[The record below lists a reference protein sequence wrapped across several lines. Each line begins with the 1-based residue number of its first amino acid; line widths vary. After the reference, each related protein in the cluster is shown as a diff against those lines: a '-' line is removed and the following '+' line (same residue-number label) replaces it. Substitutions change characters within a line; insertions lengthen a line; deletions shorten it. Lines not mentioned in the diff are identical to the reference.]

1 MRNEARPVTACR
13 SCGGTLGTTFCD
25 LGRMPLANSYLPPG
39 ANLEVEQSYPLK
51 AVVCDECRLVQLD
64 TVVDAQGIFSDYAYF
79 SSTSES
85 WLEHARN
92 YSVTMIRLLGLN
104 DRSLVIEAAS
114 NDGYLLRN
122 FVAAG
127 VPCLGVEPAA
137 NIASLAR
144 ESGVPTETTFLG
156 ADSADDLLARLGR
169 HADLV
174 IANNVLAHVP
184 DVNDFVAG
192 LARLAG
198 PHGMLSIEA
207 PHLLRMVEGVQ
218 FDTIY
223 HEHYAYWS
231 FLAMERL
238 LARHGLHVA
247 RVEEL
252 PTHGG
257 SLRVVACA
265 RSAPSTPES
274 ALAMREL
281 ELRRGL
287 GGDAFYRGFDQR
299 VRLVLDD
306 FRSWM
311 FRSREQGRR
320 VAAYGAAAKGNTFL
334 NAAGMEVDDI
344 LAVADRNP
352 AKQGRLLP
360 GSHIPVV
367 SPEELLALVPDEIL
381 ILPWNIAPEIVKSLR
396 GAGFRGRLLTAVPR
410 MEVL

>member
-1 MRNEARPVTACR
+1 
-13 SCGGTLGTTFCD
+13 
-25 LGRMPLANSYLPPG
+25 MPLANSYLPPG
-39 ANLEVEQSYPLK
+39 ADLAAEPIFPLK
-51 AVVCDECRLVQLD
+51 AVVCDECRMVQLD
-64 TVVDAQGIFSDYAYF
+64 AVVDAEGIFSDYAYF

-92 YSVTMIRLLGLN
+92 YSMTVMRQLGLN

-144 ESGVPTETTFLG
+144 EGGVPTETVFLG

-198 PHGMLSIEA
+198 PRGKVSIEA

-238 LARHGLHVA
+238 LARHGLRVA

-257 SLRVVACA
+257 SLRVWACA
-265 RSAPSTPES
+265 RAASFAPES
-274 ALAMREL
+274 ALAMRDL
-281 ELRRGL
+281 EMRRGL

-311 FRSREQGRR
+311 SQSRAQGRR
-320 VAAYGAAAKGNTFL
+320 VGAYGAAAKGNTFL
-334 NAAGMEVDDI
+334 NAAGVKADGI

-367 SPEELLALVPDEIL
+367 SPEELLALAPDDIL
-381 ILPWNIAPEIVKSLR
+381 ILPWNIAHEIVGSLR
-396 GAGFRGRLLTAVPR
+396 GAGFRGRLLIAVPR

>member
-1 MRNEARPVTACR
+1 MRVEARTVTACR
-13 SCGGTLGTTFCD
+13 SCGGSLGATFCD

-39 ANLEVEQSYPLK
+39 ADLEAERSFPLK

-64 TVVDAQGIFSDYAYF
+64 TVVDAEGIFSDYAYF

-92 YSVTMIRLLGLN
+92 YSAEMMRRLGLN

-144 ESGVPTETTFLG
+144 EGGVPTETAFLG

-198 PHGMLSIEA
+198 PQGMVSIEA

-257 SLRVVACA
+257 SLRVWACA
-265 RSAPSTPES
+265 RAASSTSES
-274 ALAMREL
+274 ALAMREF

-299 VRLVLDD
+299 VRLALDD
-306 FRSWM
+306 FQSWM
-311 FRSREQGRR
+311 FRSREQGLR

-334 NAAGMEVDDI
+334 NAAGIEAGDI

-367 SPEELLALVPDEIL
+367 SPEELLALAPDDIL
-381 ILPWNIAPEIVKSLR
+381 ILPWNIVREIVKSLR

-410 MEVL
+410 MEVR

>member
-1 MRNEARPVTACR
+1 MRVEARTVTACR
-13 SCGGTLGTTFCD
+13 SCGGTLGITFCD

-39 ANLEVEQSYPLK
+39 ADLEAERSFPLK

-64 TVVDAQGIFSDYAYF
+64 TVVDAEGIFSDYAYF

-92 YSVTMIRLLGLN
+92 YSAEMMQRLGLN
-104 DRSLVIEAAS
+104 DRSLVIEVAS

-144 ESGVPTETTFLG
+144 EGGVPTETAFLG
-156 ADSADDLLARLGR
+156 VDSADDLLARLGR

-184 DVNDFVAG
+184 DVNDFVGG

-198 PHGMLSIEA
+198 PQGMVSIEA

-223 HEHYAYWS
+223 HEHYTYWS

-238 LARHGLHVA
+238 LARHGLRVA

-257 SLRVVACA
+257 SLRVLACA
-265 RSAPSTPES
+265 RAASSTPES
-274 ALAMREL
+274 ALALRDL

-311 FRSREQGRR
+311 SQSRAQGRR
-320 VAAYGAAAKGNTFL
+320 VGAYGAAAKGNTFL
-334 NAAGMEVDDI
+334 NAAGVEADDI

-352 AKQGRLLP
+352 VKQGRLLP

-367 SPEELLALVPDEIL
+367 SPEELLALAPDDIL
-381 ILPWNIAPEIVKSLR
+381 ILPWNIAREIVKSLR

-410 MEVL
+410 MEVR